1 MRFSDLI
8 IKKRNGLKLTEND
21 IKFMIEEYNEGKIPD
36 YQMSAMLMA
45 IYFKGMN
52 NSEIRYL
59 TKAMIDSGKIIDLS
73 SIPGIKVDK
82 HSTGGVGDTTTLAL
96 APMVAAAGV
105 KVAKMSGRGLGH
117 TGGTIDKLE
126 SIEGFKTELSLDK
139 FIKIVK
145 KVGVSIISSTSDLV
159 PADKKLYAL
168 RDVTGTVD
176 SIPLIVSSI
185 MSKKLAAGADAIV
198 LDITTGSGA
207 FMREYKDALKL
218 GKIMV
223 DIGLEFKKEIIGVV
237 SNMDE
242 PLGFAIGNSLEV
254 KEAIEILKNKGPE
267 DLRRLCLVLG
277 SYMLKLGRVTKTYQE
292 GKNKLEKILKSGVAL
307 NKFKEMIIAQG
318 GNSGII
324 DNPELLPLAKHCTKI
339 KANKSGYIQK
349 IDSRLVGES
358 AMLLGAGREE
368 KESKIDLSVGI
379 VLKKKVG
386 NRININEDLADVH
399 YNDSEKL
406 KEAKKKLLSSFIIGN
421 KKPVKLPLILATI
434 SRQGI
439 KEFIWTVSS
448 IEYRVSS
455 EDNYNSRVKTWHIE
469 PKV

>member
-1 MRFSDLI
+1 LRFSDLI

-105 KVAKMSGRGLGH
+105 QVAKMSGRGLGH

-126 SIEGFKTELSLDK
+126 SIEGFKTELSLNK

-145 KVGVSIISSTSDLV
+145 KVGVSIISSTSNLV

-185 MSKKLAAGADAIV
+185 MSKKLAAGADAIL

-223 DIGLEFKKEIIGVV
+223 EIGLEFKKEIIGVV

-386 NRININEDLADVH
+386 NRININEDLAEVH

-406 KEAKKKLLSSFIIGN
+406 KEAKKILFSSFIIGN

-439 KEFIWTVSS
+439 KEFI
-448 IEYRVSS
+448 
-455 EDNYNSRVKTWHIE
+455 
-469 PKV
+469 

>member
-59 TKAMIDSGKIIDLS
+59 TQAMIDSGKIIDLS

-105 KVAKMSGRGLGH
+105 QVAKMSGRGLGH

-126 SIEGFKTELSLDK
+126 SIEGFKTELSLNK

-145 KVGVSIISSTSDLV
+145 KIGVSIINSTSDLV

-185 MSKKLAAGADAIV
+185 MSKKLAAGSDAIV

-267 DLRRLCLVLG
+267 DLRRLCLILG

-318 GNSGII
+318 GNSDII

-399 YNDSEKL
+399 YNNSEKL
-406 KEAKKKLLSSFIIGN
+406 KEAKKKLLSSFAIGN
-421 KKPVKLPLILATI
+421 KKPHKLPLILATI
-434 SRQGI
+434 SKEGI
-439 KEFIWTVSS
+439 KEFA
-448 IEYRVSS
+448 
-455 EDNYNSRVKTWHIE
+455 
-469 PKV
+469 

>member
-1 MRFSDLI
+1 LRFSDLI

-21 IKFMIEEYNEGKIPD
+21 IIFMIEEYNGGKIPD

-126 SIEGFKTELSLDK
+126 SIEGFKTELSLNK

-254 KEAIEILKNKGPE
+254 KEAIEILKDKGPE

-386 NRININEDLADVH
+386 NRININENLAEVH

-406 KEAKKKLLSSFIIGN
+406 KEAKKKLLSSFIIGI

-439 KEFIWTVSS
+439 KEF
-448 IEYRVSS
+448 R
-455 EDNYNSRVKTWHIE
+455 
-469 PKV
+469 

>member
-105 KVAKMSGRGLGH
+105 QMAKMSGRGLGH

-126 SIEGFKTELSLDK
+126 SIEGFKTELSLNK

-185 MSKKLAAGADAIV
+185 MSKKIAAGADAIV

-324 DNPELLPLAKHCTKI
+324 DNPGLLPLAKHCTKI

-421 KKPVKLPLILATI
+421 IKPVKLPLILATI

-439 KEFIWTVSS
+439 KEFI
-448 IEYRVSS
+448 
-455 EDNYNSRVKTWHIE
+455 
-469 PKV
+469 

>member
-21 IKFMIEEYNEGKIPD
+21 IKFMIEKYNEGKIPD

-59 TKAMIDSGKIIDLS
+59 IKAMIDSGKIIDLS

-126 SIEGFKTELSLDK
+126 SIEGFKTELSLNK

-176 SIPLIVSSI
+176 SIPLMVSSI

-399 YNDSEKL
+399 YNNSEKL

-421 KKPVKLPLILATI
+421 IKPVKLPLILATI
-434 SRQGI
+434 GRQGI
-439 KEFIWTVSS
+439 KEFI
-448 IEYRVSS
+448 
-455 EDNYNSRVKTWHIE
+455 
-469 PKV
+469 

>member
-105 KVAKMSGRGLGH
+105 RVAKMSGRGLGH

-126 SIEGFKTELSLDK
+126 SIEGFKTELSLNK

-439 KEFIWTVSS
+439 KEFI
-448 IEYRVSS
+448 
-455 EDNYNSRVKTWHIE
+455 
-469 PKV
+469 

>member
-21 IKFMIEEYNEGKIPD
+21 IIFMIEEYNGGKIPD

-126 SIEGFKTELSLDK
+126 SIEGFKTELSLNK

-386 NRININEDLADVH
+386 NRININEDLAEVH

-406 KEAKKKLLSSFIIGN
+406 KEAKKKLLSSFIIGI

-439 KEFIWTVSS
+439 KEF
-448 IEYRVSS
+448 R
-455 EDNYNSRVKTWHIE
+455 
-469 PKV
+469 

>member
-105 KVAKMSGRGLGH
+105 QVAKMSGRGLGH

-126 SIEGFKTELSLDK
+126 SIEGFKTELSLNK

-185 MSKKLAAGADAIV
+185 MSKKIAAGADAIV

-439 KEFIWTVSS
+439 KEFI
-448 IEYRVSS
+448 
-455 EDNYNSRVKTWHIE
+455 
-469 PKV
+469 

>member
-21 IKFMIEEYNEGKIPD
+21 IKFMIEKYNEGKIPD

-126 SIEGFKTELSLDK
+126 SIEGFKTELSLNK

-386 NRININEDLADVH
+386 NRININENLAEVH

-406 KEAKKKLLSSFIIGN
+406 KEAKKKLLSSFIIGI

-439 KEFIWTVSS
+439 KEF
-448 IEYRVSS
+448 R
-455 EDNYNSRVKTWHIE
+455 
-469 PKV
+469 

>member
-105 KVAKMSGRGLGH
+105 QVAKMSGRGLGH

-126 SIEGFKTELSLDK
+126 SIEGFKTELSLNK

-421 KKPVKLPLILATI
+421 KKPVKLTLILATI

-439 KEFIWTVSS
+439 KEFI
-448 IEYRVSS
+448 
-455 EDNYNSRVKTWHIE
+455 
-469 PKV
+469 

>member
-8 IKKRNGLKLTEND
+8 IKKRNGLKLNEKEINYA
-21 IKFMIEEYNEGKIPD
+21 IKEFNIGKVPD

-45 IYFKGMN
+45 IYFQGMDI
-52 NSEIRYL
+52 SEIEYL
-59 TKAMIDSGKIIDLS
+59 TMSMVNSGKIIDLS

-105 KVAKMSGRGLGH
+105 PVAKMSGRGLGH

-126 SIEGFKTELSLDK
+126 SIERFKTEISLNR

-145 KVGVSIISSTSDLV
+145 EVGASIISPTSDLA

-176 SIPLIVSSI
+176 SIPLIVGSI

-198 LDITTGSGA
+198 LDVTTGSGA
-207 FMREYKDALKL
+207 FMREYKDALRL

-223 DIGLEFKKEIIGVV
+223 DIGLEFGKETVAVV

-254 KEAIEILKNKGPE
+254 KEAIEVLKDKGPE
-267 DLRRLCLVLG
+267 DLRNLCLVLG
-277 SYMLKLGRVTKTYQE
+277 SHMLKLGGVVKNYEE
-292 GKNKLEKILKSGVAL
+292 GKNRLEKILKEGTAF
-307 NKFKEMIIAQG
+307 NKFKEMVTAQD
-318 GNSGII
+318 GNLKMI
-324 DNPELLPLAKHCTKI
+324 DEPELLPLAKHSTKI
-339 KANKSGYIQK
+339 KADISGFVQK

-358 AMLLGAGREE
+358 AMLLGAGREK

-379 VLKKKVG
+379 ILKKKVG
-386 NRININEDLADVH
+386 SKVKINEDLAEVF
-399 YNDSEKL
+399 YNDSGKL
-406 KEAKKKLLSSFIIGN
+406 KEVKKKLFSSFVIED
-421 KKPVKLPLILATI
+421 KKPHKLPLILATI
-434 SRQGI
+434 SKEGV
-439 KEFIWTVSS
+439 KEFI
-448 IEYRVSS
+448 
-455 EDNYNSRVKTWHIE
+455 
-469 PKV
+469 